1 MRGLGVS
8 GDVKIQAG
16 AISCLQEAA
25 EAYLVG
31 IFESEFLYPEI
42 DQGKFSLTLK

>member
-1 MRGLGVS
+1 MKDLGVS
-8 GDVKIQAG
+8 DDMKIQAG

-31 IFESEFLYPEI
+31 TFRE
-42 DQGKFSLTLK
+42 